1 MTVESVRLRLLLV
14 APLRL
19 VLGGVWL
26 GAARVAGGSS
36 SATLVAFAA
45 GAFGMAVFIANDP
58 RARFR
63 TSGGESDR
71 LPPEATVAPAWRH
84 AVDACY
90 PSTVGVSLL
99 AGVTLAFNETLSAL
113 LGGVLAGLGI
123 AALLAAHSISPRLY
137 VDPRRGAVFRK

>member
-1 MTVESVRLRLLLV
+1 MSVESVRLRLLLV

-26 GAARVAGGSS
+26 GAARAAGGSS
-36 SATLVAFAA
+36 SATLLAFAA
-45 GAFGMAVFIANDP
+45 GAFGMAVFISNDP

-63 TSGGESDR
+63 PAGGEPER

-84 AVDACY
+84 AVDACF
-90 PSTVGVSLL
+90 PSTAGVSVL
-99 AGVTLAFNETLSAL
+99 AAVILVFDQTLTAL

-123 AALLAAHSISPRLY
+123 AALLAAYSIDGQLY
-137 VDPRRGAVFRK
+137 VDPRRGVVFRK